1 MLIQTVCVD
10 FQQSYD
16 ICMELLRVIL
26 ISSPVIEGF
35 GLSLLL
41 RTMLLH

>member
-1 MLIQTVCVD
+1 MLIQTVRVN

-16 ICMELLRVIL
+16 ICMKLL
-26 ISSPVIEGF
+26 ISISTPVIEGF